1 MEFNLKIVTPENVY
15 VSKAVE
21 EVMLAGSDGY
31 FTILANHS
39 PFVSKLAIST
49 GYYKIN
55 NQIFSFSIK
64 GGFCTV
70 ENNEVIVIT
79 SKFRKENIKK
89 TQEAYDKTV
98 EFKEMDYDTVNE
110 YFSKEV

>member
-1 MEFNLKIVTPENVY
+1 MEFNFKIVTPEKVY
-15 VSKAVE
+15 VSKAIE
-21 EVMLAGSDGY
+21 EVMLAGVDGY

-49 GYYKIN
+49 GYYKLN
-55 NQIFSFSIK
+55 EQIFSFSIK

-70 ENNEVIVIT
+70 ENNDVIVIT
-79 SKFRKENIKK
+79 SKYRKEEIKN

-98 EFKEMDYDTVNE
+98 AFKEMPVEDVNE
-110 YFSKEV
+110 YFEREE